1 MYVRFLTFKAN
12 PSRRLE
18 LEALGDQ
25 VFKFVKPLKGFIS
38 VHFIISENANEY
50 GSFSLWESRAD
61 AIAAGQ
67 SIRSKIGGTLQLLAS
82 GPAKTEIYE
91 IYKPGL

>member
-12 PSRRLE
+12 PRRRSE

-25 VFKFVKPLKGFIS
+25 VFKYVKSLKGFIS

-67 SIRSKIGGTLQLLAS
+67 SIRGKIGGTLQNLAS
-82 GPAKTEIYE
+82 GSPKTEIYE
-91 IYKPGL
+91 VYKPEI